1 MESRIKRAYL
11 LEYIDNAE
19 DFEYV
24 EAGCCYH
31 GDPMLRW
38 KARIIKD
45 HKEVLDHAMETWCRN
60 NRTLQH
66 IQIVDGIKNVDGEAM
81 AAYLFY
87 AFRSD
92 IYATQL
98 SEQIWVDGELV
109 HEEDIE
115 LPRTFFFEFP
125 KLINK
130 DTDDLYRKA
139 KAERDSMA
147 SEVNA
152 YRHFLDKYKLT
163 DVYRKEVV

>member
-1 MESRIKRAYL
+1 MKSKIKKAYL
-11 LEYIDNAE
+11 LEYIDNAK

-92 IYATQL
+92 IYDTKMM
-98 SEQIWVDGELV
+98 EQIWVDGELV
-109 HEEDIE
+109 NEEFIE
-115 LPRTFFFEFP
+115 LPGTFFSEFP

-130 DTDDLYRKA
+130 DIDDLYRKA
-139 KAERDSMA
+139 KAERDIMT
-147 SEVNA
+147 SEVNS
-152 YRHFLDKYKLT
+152 YRQFLDKYKLT
-163 DVYRKEVV
+163 DVYRKEIV

>member
-1 MESRIKRAYL
+1 MKSKIKKAYL
-11 LEYIDNAE
+11 LEYIDNAK

-45 HKEVLDHAMETWCRN
+45 HKEVLDHAMETWCREYH
-60 NRTLQH
+60 TLQH
-66 IQIVDGIKNVDGEAM
+66 VKIVDGIKSVEGEAM
-81 AAYLFY
+81 AEYLFY

-92 IYATQL
+92 IYDAKM

-125 KLINK
+125 KLVNK

-139 KAERDSMA
+139 KAERDRLA
-147 SEVNA
+147 SEVNS
-152 YRHFLDKYKLT
+152 YRQFLDKYKLT
-163 DVYRKEVV
+163 DVYRKEIV

>member
-1 MESRIKRAYL
+1 MKSKIKKAYL

-45 HKEVLDHAMETWCRN
+45 HKEVLDHAMETWCRD

-66 IQIVDGIKNVDGEAM
+66 IKIVDGIKSVDGEAM
-81 AAYLFY
+81 AEYLFY

-92 IYATQL
+92 IYDAKM

-115 LPRTFFFEFP
+115 LPRTFFFEFS
-125 KLINK
+125 KLISK

-139 KAERDSMA
+139 KAERDSLA
-147 SEVNA
+147 SEVNS
-152 YRHFLDKYKLT
+152 YRQFLDKYKLT
-163 DVYRKEVV
+163 DVYRKEIV

>member
-1 MESRIKRAYL
+1 MESKIKKAYL
-11 LEYIDNAE
+11 LEYIDNAK

-45 HKEVLDHAMETWCRN
+45 HKEVLDGAMETWCRN

-87 AFRSD
+87 AFRND
-92 IYATQL
+92 IYDTKMM
-98 SEQIWVDGELV
+98 EQIWVDGELV
-109 HEEDIE
+109 YEELIE
-115 LPRTFFFEFP
+115 LPRTFFFEFS

-130 DTDDLYRKA
+130 DIDDLYRKA
-139 KAERDSMA
+139 KAERDSLA
-147 SEVNA
+147 SEVTA
-152 YRHFLDKYKLT
+152 YTQFLEKYHLT
-163 DVYRKEVV
+163 EQFRKEK